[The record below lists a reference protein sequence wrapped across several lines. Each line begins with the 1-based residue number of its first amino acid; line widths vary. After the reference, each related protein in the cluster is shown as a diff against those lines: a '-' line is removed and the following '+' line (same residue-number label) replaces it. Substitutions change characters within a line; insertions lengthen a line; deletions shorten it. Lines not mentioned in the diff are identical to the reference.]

1 MIKSILNDSQ
11 DFTSLN
17 WRSQYPKI
25 ALIRLKVYPIFRLLQ
40 DTGIYNLPFYLR
52 NYEFS
57 GETEF
62 ICGCRKSKVRE
73 KLAQVKLISFLRCQ
87 SESRNKEFCW
97 VRNMM
102 KQGKIVLIC

>member
-40 DTGIYNLPFYLR
+40 DAGIYNLPFYLR

-62 ICGCRKSKVRE
+62 ICGCRTSKVRE
-73 KLAQVKLISFLRCQ
+73 KLALCSPQVKLISFLRCQ
-87 SESRNKEFCW
+87 SESRNNEFC
-97 VRNMM
+97 
-102 KQGKIVLIC
+102 